1 MKPQKITFYKYQATG
16 NDFIIIDDRTE
27 TFPKE
32 NFELIKNLCHRRFG
46 IGADGLI
53 LLQKSSTYD
62 FKMWYANSDGN
73 QSTMCGNGGR
83 CIAAFAK
90 HIGIIDANTTFEAI
104 DGLHKATFNQD
115 GVVNLQMCD
124 IDSINELKSDRY
136 ETNSGSPH
144 LVWFVD
150 KTNNYPVFEIGRD
163 VQKSIEYKGVGINVN
178 FIEEVNTSQNQI
190 NIRTY
195 ERGVEDETLSCGTG
209 ATAAAI
215 CYLLKN
221 KIQNGKHEVT
231 LFTTGGIL
239 KVCCHKLSDNKFND
253 IWLSG
258 MASFVFKAEIEI

>member
-1 MKPQKITFYKYQATG
+1 MITQKIVFYKYQATG
-16 NDFIIIDDRTE
+16 NDFIIIDDRDNK
-27 TFPKE
+27 FPKE
-32 NFELIKNLCHRRFG
+32 NIELIKKLCHRRFG

-53 LLQKSSTYD
+53 LLQKSNTHD
-62 FKMWYANSDGN
+62 FKMWYANSDGK

-90 HIGIIDANTTFEAI
+90 YLRIIELKTTFEAI
-104 DGLHKATFNQD
+104 DGEHKATFNND
-115 GVVNLQMCD
+115 GIVNLQMCN
-124 IDSINELKSDRY
+124 IDAINELKSNRY

-150 KTNNYPVFEIGRD
+150 KTNEYPVFEIGRD
-163 VQKSIEYKGVGINVN
+163 VQKSIEYKGLGINVN

-215 CYLLKN
+215 CYLKKN
-221 KIQNGKHEVT
+221 QIQNGTHTVT
-231 LFTTGGIL
+231 LNTMGGTL
-239 KVCCHKLSDNKFND
+239 KVTCNKISDNKYDN
-253 IWLSG
+253 IWLCG
-258 MASFVFKAEIEI
+258 MATFVFKAEIDL